1 MTNHC
6 EIVIFIQKVSAAQLK
21 KIGKPVKVD
30 EILINDVMNAREK
43 VRTSQGLSKFFC
55 HFILN
60 ESQFPDQ
67 MSTFA
72 YNMLLKF
79 WNAYVVRIPLHCC

>member
-30 EILINDVMNAREK
+30 EILINDVMNGYGYGYGFALR
-43 VRTSQGLSKFFC
+43 S
-55 HFILN
+55 
-60 ESQFPDQ
+60 
-67 MSTFA
+67 MSR
-72 YNMLLKF
+72 N
-79 WNAYVVRIPLHCC
+79 PL